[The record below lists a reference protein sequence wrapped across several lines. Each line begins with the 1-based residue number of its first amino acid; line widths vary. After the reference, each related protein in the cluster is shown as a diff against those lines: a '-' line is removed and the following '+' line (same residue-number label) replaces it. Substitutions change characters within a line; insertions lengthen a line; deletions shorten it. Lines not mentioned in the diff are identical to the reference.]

1 MKVID
6 SERTIEGAHAP
17 GAPPLDAQQLNFDR
31 AGEASVDQTDSPADN
46 KTVPT
51 QLAHSGRQ
59 HATRTTP
66 KRGTAVGY
74 IRVSTEDQT
83 QGYSLDAQR
92 AGIQEYCE
100 RNGYQLVRIYA
111 DEGVS
116 AHTDKISKRPQ
127 LSLLLEHATQ
137 GQFDVVVVHTL
148 DRWARNMRV
157 HVEAL
162 QRLID
167 ARVGFASVTE
177 DIDFNTAIG
186 RVMMALLAAFAE
198 FFSSQLGEHV
208 KKAVK
213 QRAAQGLQNGS
224 APFGYLRDDET
235 GIPCPVPEE
244 AEAVRTV
251 FAKRAAGETSG
262 KIAVWLNA
270 AGFRTRRGNTFT
282 DGSVRDM
289 LGFRFYLGVVRLGD
303 EEFPGQ
309 HEGIIAPELFE
320 RVQTRTVKRGP
331 ALHTAGGARGLLA
344 GIIRCGHCGDR
355 LQADRNSSGNP
366 LYRERPV
373 FVCKTEG
380 EPGALGC
387 KTAGKS
393 RVASHIDAQMGDIFG
408 SLVLPQDWK
417 QRIARQSVRTEGP
430 SVSDL
435 QGRRLRLGRSY
446 RDETI
451 TEEEYQREREELDAQ
466 LRIAQLSTTIE
477 LDEVAE
483 LLENLAELW
492 GAAKPDERRRLLR
505 TLVEAVHVD
514 IESKC
519 IVGITPVP
527 AFTKLIESAMERTA
541 GCRAVLYDPKKV
553 ENLESIGL
561 LGTRQD
567 RPLLPR
573 VVEGA
578 LQLVG
583 VLHEPEPALRVG
595 VVEGIRVLACVLRR
609 RRCAAGGELEQCL
622 GGLAW
627 KVVRE
632 LEERVFGGGSRL
644 VEPLWRH
651 PVAEQVVV
659 RHVVEEPR
667 LGRRR
672 RCGLSDGQLPRDVAR
687 HLDLADGFAHLDD
700 LRGARARVA
709 LDHPALGPLV
719 RSVVVVRVAE
729 QQARVGPMHDQAQI
743 AADARRP
750 EVPVFALVDAVE
762 LRAGVCRVELQ
773 VEGRGLRRPL
783 LVRGQPGEARRER
796 VGDPELH

>member
-262 KIAVWLNA
+262 KIAVRLNA

-541 GCRAVLYDPKKV
+541 GCRAVLCDPKKV

-561 LGTRQD
+561 LGARQAAPAD
-567 RPLLPR
+567 HGDQLHDLA
-573 VVEGA
+573 VVEPLAQGLEVVLGDQVRHDRAIPGQPQRRLLARCEQIALFELVHRPQLLDGDPVARRPVGRVRLGVRAARRDVDGERHEA
-578 LQLVG
+578 LQLL
-583 VLHEPEPALRVG
+583 LHGTGAHGGQHDAHRLHQLRPP
-595 VVEGIRVLACVLRR
+595 RH
-609 RRCAAGGELEQCL
+609 
-622 GGLAW
+622 
-627 KVVRE
+627 RE
-632 LEERVFGGGSRL
+632 LPPG
-644 VEPLWRH
+644 
-651 PVAEQVVV
+651 
-659 RHVVEEPR
+659 
-667 LGRRR
+667 
-672 RCGLSDGQLPRDVAR
+672 DVA
-687 HLDLADGFAHLDD
+687 
-700 LRGARARVA
+700 AR
-709 LDHPALGPLV
+709 
-719 RSVVVVRVAE
+719 
-729 QQARVGPMHDQAQI
+729 
-743 AADARRP
+743 
-750 EVPVFALVDAVE
+750 
-762 LRAGVCRVELQ
+762 
-773 VEGRGLRRPL
+773 L
-783 LVRGQPGEARRER
+783 LHR
-796 VGDPELH
+796 L

>member
-127 LSLLLEHATQ
+127 LRLLLEHATQ

-262 KIAVWLNA
+262 KIAVRLNA

-541 GCRAVLYDPKKV
+541 GCRAVLCDPKKV

-561 LGTRQD
+561 LGARQAAPAD
-567 RPLLPR
+567 HGDQLHDLA
-573 VVEGA
+573 VVEPLAQGLEVVLGDQVRHDRAVPGQPQRRLLAGCEQITLFELVHRPQLLDGDPVARRPVGRVRLGVRAARRDVDGERHEA
-578 LQLVG
+578 LQLL
-583 VLHEPEPALRVG
+583 LHGTGAHGGQHDAHRLHQLRPPRHRELPSGDVAARLLHRLKRVSYLRVH
-595 VVEGIRVLACVLRR
+595 VLDRQGCDVRHPDPLS
-609 RRCAAGGELEQCL
+609 RCA
-622 GGLAW
+622 
-627 KVVRE
+627 
-632 LEERVFGGGSRL
+632 
-644 VEPLWRH
+644 
-651 PVAEQVVV
+651 
-659 RHVVEEPR
+659 
-667 LGRRR
+667 RRI
-672 RCGLSDGQLPRDVAR
+672 SP
-687 HLDLADGFAHLDD
+687 
-700 LRGARARVA
+700 
-709 LDHPALGPLV
+709 GPLRPD
-719 RSVVVVRVAE
+719 RSC
-729 QQARVGPMHDQAQI
+729 
-743 AADARRP
+743 
-750 EVPVFALVDAVE
+750 L
-762 LRAGVCRVELQ
+762 
-773 VEGRGLRRPL
+773 
-783 LVRGQPGEARRER
+783 
-796 VGDPELH
+796 

>member
-17 GAPPLDAQQLNFDR
+17 GAPPLDAQQLSVDR

-46 KTVPT
+46 KAVPT

-59 HATRTTP
+59 RATRTTP

-83 QGYSLDAQR
+83 HGYSLDAQR

-100 RNGYQLVRIYA
+100 KNGYELARIYA

-127 LSLLLEHATQ
+127 LSLLLEHAKQ
-137 GQFDVVVVHTL
+137 EQFDVVVVHTL

-157 HVEAL
+157 QTEAFEIL
-162 QRLID
+162 GK

-177 DIDFNTAIG
+177 NIDYTTPEGRLMLTMIG
-186 RVMMALLAAFAE
+186 GFAE
-198 FFSSQLGEHV
+198 FFSAQLGRHV

-224 APFGYLRDDET
+224 APFGYLRDGET

-251 FAKRAAGETSG
+251 FAKRAAGETNG

-270 AGFRTRRGNTFT
+270 AGFRTRRGNPFR
-282 DGSVRDM
+282 DSSVRDM
-289 LGFRFYLGVVRLGD
+289 LGFRFYRGVVKLGD

-309 HEGIIAPELFE
+309 HEGVIAPELFE

-331 ALHTAGGARGLLA
+331 GRGTAGGARGLLA
-344 GIIRCGHCGDR
+344 GIIRCGHCGNR
-355 LQADRNSSGNP
+355 LQADRNRSGNP

-380 EPGALGC
+380 EPGAVGC
-387 KTAGKS
+387 KTAGRT

-417 QRIARQSVRTEGP
+417 QKIARQSVQAEGP

-435 QGRRLRLGRSY
+435 KARRLVLGDLRL
-446 RDETI
+446 DKTI
-451 TEEEYQREREELDAQ
+451 TEDRYKRKLEDLDAQ

-527 AFTKLIESAMERTA
+527 PFTKLIESAMERTA

-561 LGTRQD
+561 VGTGQAAHKHQPPKSLSSVMSIRCSASARASSSSSVARGAASKAD
-567 RPLLPR
+567 STSWPRPASVAR
-573 VVEGA
+573 M
-578 LQLVG
+578 
-583 VLHEPEPALRVG
+583 LRDAAHASRRNLKTCGRARARGHPHRRLSGGQRAGTPGCPPVPG
-595 VVEGIRVLACVLRR
+595 PGIRGGSSRR
-609 RRCAAGGELEQCL
+609 NHLPPAFRGHAPRRCAC
-622 GGLAW
+622 
-627 KVVRE
+627 RE
-632 LEERVFGGGSRL
+632 
-644 VEPLWRH
+644 
-651 PVAEQVVV
+651 
-659 RHVVEEPR
+659 
-667 LGRRR
+667 
-672 RCGLSDGQLPRDVAR
+672 
-687 HLDLADGFAHLDD
+687 
-700 LRGARARVA
+700 
-709 LDHPALGPLV
+709 
-719 RSVVVVRVAE
+719 
-729 QQARVGPMHDQAQI
+729 
-743 AADARRP
+743 
-750 EVPVFALVDAVE
+750 
-762 LRAGVCRVELQ
+762 
-773 VEGRGLRRPL
+773 
-783 LVRGQPGEARRER
+783 
-796 VGDPELH
+796 